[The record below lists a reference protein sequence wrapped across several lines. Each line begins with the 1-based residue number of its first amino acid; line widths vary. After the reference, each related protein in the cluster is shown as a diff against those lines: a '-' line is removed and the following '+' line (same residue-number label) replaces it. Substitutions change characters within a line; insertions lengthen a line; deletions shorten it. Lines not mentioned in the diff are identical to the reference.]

1 MLMRAFILM
10 MAIGLLAVLVAC
22 NSQERNLGSGNPA
35 QRAQT
40 PRTSQNAQP
49 AQNSVENARR
59 ITAQELHNL
68 WEKDEVLIVD
78 TRNEENFRQGHIR
91 GSILIPYNE
100 FSGRADGLPKSKMI
114 VTYCT

>member
-1 MLMRAFILM
+1 MRAFILM
-10 MAIGLLAVLVAC
+10 MAMSLLAVLVAC
-22 NSQERNLGSGNPA
+22 NSQDGSRGSGNTA
-35 QRAQT
+35 QKTQT
-40 PRTSQNAQP
+40 PRTSQTQP
-49 AQNSVENARR
+49 PQNSLEGARR

-78 TRNEENFRQGHIR
+78 TRSEETFKQGHIR

-100 FSGRADGLPKSKMI
+100 FSARADGLPKSKMI

>member
-1 MLMRAFILM
+1 MRAFILM
-10 MAIGLLAVLVAC
+10 IAIGLLAVLVAC
-22 NSQERNLGSGNPA
+22 NSQDGNRGSGNTA
-35 QRAQT
+35 QKSQT
-40 PRTSQNAQP
+40 PRTSP
-49 AQNSVENARR
+49 PPQNSLDRARR

-78 TRNEENFRQGHIR
+78 TRSEETFKQGHIR

-100 FSGRADGLPKSKMI
+100 FSARADGLPKSKMI